1 MSVASAVY
9 DSTCLVCDWVN
20 NTIRRMWLRVQR
32 SRQISANYTIYE
44 AMKRTDKDAG
54 YYLSRMNERT
64 NKYYEIEMSKT
75 KRISWPWDN
84 KFDLDD

>member
-1 MSVASAVY
+1 M
-9 DSTCLVCDWVN
+9 DLE
-20 NTIRRMWLRVQR
+20 TIQ
-32 SRQISANYTIYE
+32 E
-44 AMKRTDKDAG
+44 MKRTDKDAG

-75 KRISWPWDN
+75 KRITWPWDN